1 MLVPRAQHV
10 DKDHARPS
18 GTIANVTGM
27 NRKTKISPF
36 LLFVLLTTSIVFPL
50 SWIQP
55 VKSQT
60 SPELVF
66 SPSPFMVAVDENF
79 TIYVEIR
86 NAPLFASFS
95 INIAYDNTTLAP
107 YNVSLLVPWVGGG
120 GINPIS
126 QRIKVDAYTFSNIL
140 EGNQTLVRIDMVGI
154 ARGNTTLA
162 WDGTEIKDPDFVPIP
177 HIGINGT
184 IEIVGHANLTMATD
198 QSAYYLGSNATV
210 YGNLTLDDVPEAT
223 LIGIEARTQ
232 EGTKLVRTI
241 ESGYVPPTTW
251 PIEVLNF
258 YPSDEFGNP
267 QSGFWSGF
275 PGYVTV
281 EVSSHSNET
290 LPMLLTVDIF
300 DKYNSSFG
308 ISIRQSTIL
317 PQTFNQTSI
326 LSLSL
331 SSQLPNGTVNAYL
344 SVLSDWPRNGG
355 YPYCPEQATSFQFL
369 GGSTTVPPSFP
380 PNIQNDTSNFNLTFK
395 LPNSGGLAKWTIYAS
410 TFYKAQHLQ
419 AQKQFAAA
427 NFFVDDDGPADYTT
441 IQAAINAAATRDTI
455 YVHNGTY
462 YENVNVNRTV
472 YLIGES
478 NFSTIIDGRAL
489 DSVVKIT
496 QGGVKLLNFFITNS
510 STAPTHEEGVGITG
524 IVCTLMDNVITNTR
538 FGIRVNGVN
547 DTIIS
552 HNEIRNSTYGIM
564 LNNAGWTIMN
574 SNVMTNNSYGM
585 SVSGALSGNSSLSKS
600 LITKNGIGIQ
610 LTSTTALT
618 VSETNITDN
627 NYGALFTNTSYST
640 ISGSNISSNVFGLK
654 LAGSLCQNNTIK
666 DSNISFN
673 TQAVIFDLS
682 RRNEIIQN
690 NIMNNTEYAIW
701 ISEAE
706 DNQIYYNTFIGNGNQ
721 TYVNA
726 ISNKFDAGYPQG
738 GNYWSDYNGTDIYS
752 GPNQDQPGGDGIG
765 DTPYIAGANDNQD
778 HYPYLKPPY
787 EVDVAATEVFLSK
800 TLVALNYTMRVFVRI
815 VNYGA
820 AKQSFTLTA
829 YHNDTVLNATTVTDM
844 PGRSFMT
851 ATLWWRA
858 IGTYS
863 ENHTSGT
870 KVGTYNITASI
881 TTLPNEVNTTNNN
894 CTGGMIDVSVYAG
907 DLDNSGRVGPSDFAV
922 FAAYYGGTPSNPL
935 WYPNADLI
943 EDDRIGPGD
952 FAVFSSN
959 YGKHV

>member
-1 MLVPRAQHV
+1 MT
-10 DKDHARPS
+10 S
-18 GTIANVTGM
+18 M
-27 NRKTKISPF
+27 NTKGKISPF

-50 SWIQP
+50 SWVQP
-55 VKSQT
+55 VKSET
-60 SPELVF
+60 SPELLF
-66 SPSPFMVAVDENF
+66 SPSPFMVAIDENF
-79 TIYVEIR
+79 SIYVEIR

-120 GINPIS
+120 GINPTT

-140 EGNQTLVRIDMVGI
+140 EGNQTLVRIDMAGI

-177 HIGINGT
+177 HTSINGT
-184 IEIVGHANLTMATD
+184 IEIVGHADLTVTTD
-198 QSAYYLGSNATV
+198 QPAYHLGSNATF

-232 EGTKLVRTI
+232 EGTKLIRTV
-241 ESGYVPPTTW
+241 ESGYIPPTTW

-267 QSGFWSGF
+267 QSGFWAGF

-281 EVSSHSNET
+281 EISSHSNET
-290 LPMLLTVDIF
+290 LPMLIAVDIF

-308 ISIRQSTIL
+308 IALRQSTLL
-317 PQTFNQTSI
+317 PQAFNQTSI
-326 LSLSL
+326 LPLPLSN
-331 SSQLPNGTVNAYL
+331 QLANGTAQAYL

-355 YPYCPEQATSFQFL
+355 YPYCPERSTSFQFL

-419 AQKQFAAA
+419 AQKQFVAA
-427 NFFVDDDGPADYTT
+427 NLFVDDDGSADYTT

-455 YVHNGTY
+455 YVYNGTY
-462 YENVNVNRTV
+462 RENINVNRTV

-478 NFSTIIDGRAL
+478 NFSTIIDGNAL

-524 IVCTLMDNVITNTR
+524 IVCTLMDNVITNTK

-547 DTIIS
+547 DTNIS
-552 HNEIRNSTYGIM
+552 NNEIRNSTYGIL

-574 SNVMTNNSYGM
+574 SNLIINNSYGM
-585 SVSGALSGNSSLSKS
+585 SINGALSGNSSLSKS
-600 LITKNGIGIQ
+600 IITKNGIGIQ
-610 LTSTTALT
+610 LTATTGLT
-618 VSETNITDN
+618 ISETNITDN
-627 NYGALFTNTSYST
+627 NYGALFTNTTYSS
-640 ISGSNISSNVFGLK
+640 ISESNISSNIFGL
-654 LAGSLCQNNTIK
+654 LLIGSLCQNNTVE
-666 DSNISFN
+666 DGNISYN
-673 TQAVIFDLS
+673 MQAVTLESSSNNRIL
-682 RRNEIIQN
+682 QN
-690 NIMNNTEYAIW
+690 YIENNTGYAIW
-701 ISEAE
+701 LDWAE
-706 DNQIYYNTFIGNGNQ
+706 NNQIYYNTFINNGNQ

-726 ISNKFDAGYPQG
+726 ISNKFDNGYPQG
-738 GNYWSDYNGTDIYS
+738 GNYWSDYNGTDLYS
-752 GPNQDQPGGDGIG
+752 GPNQDQLGGDGIG
-765 DTPYIAGANDNQD
+765 DTPYMAGANDNQD
-778 HYPYLKPPY
+778 HYPYMRPSY
-787 EVDVAATEVFLSK
+787 EVDVAATNVFFSK
-800 TLVALNYTMRVFVRI
+800 TLVGLNFTMRVFVRI

-820 AKQSFTLTA
+820 AKQSFTVTA
-829 YHNDTVLNATTVTDM
+829 YRNGSILNATTVTAM

-851 ATLWWRA
+851 ATLWWRP
-858 IGTYS
+858 IGTYT
-863 ENHTSGT
+863 ENHTSGV
-870 KVGTYNITASI
+870 KAGTYDIIASI
-881 TTLPNEVNTTNNN
+881 SAVPNDVNLTNNN
-894 CTGGMIDVSVYAG
+894 CTGGMINVCVYAG
-907 DLDNSGRVGPSDFAV
+907 DFDNNGKVGPFDFAV
-922 FAAYYGGTPSNPL
+922 LSTCYGSTSSKPN
-935 WYPNADLI
+935 WYPNADIL

-952 FAVFSSN
+952 FAVFSRN
-959 YGKHV
+959 FGKHV

>member
-18 GTIANVTGM
+18 GTIANVTSM
-27 NRKTKISPF
+27 NSKTKISPF
-36 LLFVLLTTSIVFPL
+36 LLFVILTTSIVFPL

-60 SPELVF
+60 SPELLF
-66 SPSPFMVAVDENF
+66 FPSPFMVAIDENF

-107 YNVSLLVPWVGGG
+107 YNVTLLVPWVGGG

-126 QRIKVDAYTFSNIL
+126 QRIKVDAYTFSEIL
-140 EGNQTLVRIDMVGI
+140 EGNQTLVKIDMTGI
-154 ARGNTTLA
+154 TRGNTTLT

-232 EGTKLVRTI
+232 EGTKLVRTVQ
-241 ESGYVPPTTW
+241 SGYIPPTTW
-251 PIEVLNF
+251 LIEVLNF

-267 QSGFWSGF
+267 QSGFYSGF

-290 LPMLLTVDIF
+290 LPLLLTVDIF
-300 DKYNSSFG
+300 DKYNSTFG

-326 LSLSL
+326 LSLPL
-331 SSQLPNGTVNAYL
+331 SSQLPNGTAKAYL
-344 SVLSDWPRNGG
+344 SILSDWPRNGG
-355 YPYCPEQATSFQFL
+355 YPYCPEQSTSFQFI

-395 LPNSGGLAKWTIYAS
+395 LPNSGGLAKWTTYAS
-410 TFYKAQHLQ
+410 TFYKAQHLLV
-419 AQKQFAAA
+419 QKQFAAA

-472 YLIGES
+472 YLVGES
-478 NFSTIIDGRAL
+478 NVSTIINGKASDT
-489 DSVVKIT
+489 VVKIT
-496 QGGVKLLNFFITNS
+496 QGGVKLFDLKITNS
-510 STAPTHEEGVGITG
+510 SLTAGHDKGVSITG
-524 IVCTLMDNVITNTR
+524 IVCLLMNDIIENTGV
-538 FGIRVNGVN
+538 GIEVNGVN
-547 DTIIS
+547 DTNIS
-552 HNEIRNSTYGIM
+552 YNEIRNSTYGIL

-574 SNVMTNNSYGM
+574 SNIMTNNSYGL
-585 SVSGALSGNSSLSKS
+585 SINGLLSGNSSLSSS

-610 LTSTTALT
+610 LTDTTALAI
-618 VSETNITDN
+618 SETNITEN
-627 NYGALFTNTSYST
+627 NYGALFTNTT
-640 ISGSNISSNVFGLK
+640 ECTVTGSNISSNIFGL
-654 LAGSLCQNNTIK
+654 LLIGSLCQNNTVENG
-666 DSNISFN
+666 SISFN
-673 TQAVIFDLS
+673 MQAVTLES
-682 RRNEIIQN
+682 SSNNRIIQN
-690 NIMNNTEYAIW
+690 YIVNNTGYALW
-701 ISEAE
+701 FDWAE
-706 DNQIYYNTFIGNGNQ
+706 NNQLYYNTLVNNGNQ

-726 ISNKFDAGYPQG
+726 LSNTFDNGYPSG

-752 GPNQDQPGGDGIG
+752 GPNQDQLGGDGIG

-778 HYPYLKPPY
+778 HYPYLRPPY
-787 EVDVAATEVFLSK
+787 EVDVAATDVFLSK
-800 TLVALNYTMRVFVRI
+800 TLVALNYTMRVSVRI

-820 AKQSFTLTA
+820 AKQSFTVTA

-881 TTLPNEVNTTNNN
+881 TTLPNEVNITNNN
-894 CTGGMIDVSVYAG
+894 CTGGMVDVCVYAG
-907 DLDNSGRVGPSDFAV
+907 DLDNSGRVGPGDFAI
-922 FAAYYGGTPSNPL
+922 FAAYYGGTPSKPP
-935 WYPNADLI
+935 WYPNADLV